1 MKGDIK
7 EIVTDATHKM
17 ILAHQAEDTLNQLLR
32 KKKKEIINAIAD
44 EERVHME
51 DVAISWQPADGWII
65 TDGDWEYVPTQK
77 ELIKLL
83 SL

>member
-1 MKGDIK
+1 MNDDIK
-7 EIVTDATHKM
+7 KIVTDATHKM

-32 KKKKEIINAIAD
+32 MKKKEIINVIAN

-65 TDGDWEYVPTQK
+65 TDGEWELVPTQK